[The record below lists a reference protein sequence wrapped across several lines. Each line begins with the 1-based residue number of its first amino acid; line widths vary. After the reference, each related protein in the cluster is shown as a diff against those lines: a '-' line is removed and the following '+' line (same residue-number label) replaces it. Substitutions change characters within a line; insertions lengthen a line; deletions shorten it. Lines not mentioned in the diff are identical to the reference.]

1 MILEQGS
8 HYLGIRFRPGCS
20 RHFLAAAAHEL
31 TNACE
36 PARGLILFGLDNV
49 PERIGRGDVFERLD
63 DVLER
68 HVARRQPAR
77 ARIDDVV
84 SLIEAAH
91 GTARIDAAAACF
103 GRSRRQFER
112 AFLSTVGVPA
122 KFFSQVARFRR
133 AAALIAHSPLS
144 LADIAAE
151 SGYAD
156 QSHMNHEFKRLA
168 DLSPAAY
175 ARSDV
180 AFLQDQS
187 APPPDNGPA

>member
-1 MILEQGS
+1 MLNRSLPSAPLRDFVGHYWLSLDNRTPTFAALPDGAVDLVIEVRGSSGVGWVYGTTTTRTEVILGQGS

-31 TNACE
+31 TDACE
-36 PARGLILFGLDNV
+36 PARGLILFGLGNV

-77 ARIDDVV
+77 ARID
-84 SLIEAAH
+84 
-91 GTARIDAAAACF
+91 AAAACF

-112 AFLSTVGVPA
+112 AFLSTV
-122 KFFSQVARFRR
+122 
-133 AAALIAHSPLS
+133 
-144 LADIAAE
+144 
-151 SGYAD
+151 
-156 QSHMNHEFKRLA
+156 KRLA

-180 AFLQDQS
+180 AFLQNQS